1 MDGDKMK
8 VQGRCGGGGLGAGGR
23 VVVQLGVVGK
33 DYLVD
38 PAKILTNRFADGGN
52 KPKSNLTCFFCSSC
66 CNIWFVV

>member
-1 MDGDKMK
+1 M
-8 VQGRCGGGGLGAGGR
+8 RGGGLGEGGR

-52 KPKSNLTCFFCSSC
+52 KPKSTLTCFL
-66 CNIWFVV
+66 FVLL